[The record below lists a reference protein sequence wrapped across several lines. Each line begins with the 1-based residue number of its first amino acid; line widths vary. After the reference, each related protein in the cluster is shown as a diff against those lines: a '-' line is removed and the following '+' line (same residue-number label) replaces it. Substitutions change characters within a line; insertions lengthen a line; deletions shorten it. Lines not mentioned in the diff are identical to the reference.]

1 MHANEPEQDIQP
13 PVQRGSSPSGRGIA
27 AGMLA
32 IGLLTGFVGGF
43 LTGQRM
49 APPPLARV
57 ADVPRPAPADPIS
70 QTPATITETPVV
82 ELPEAPAS
90 PTLSSPGGEPVRS
103 VVPSTAAPGPG
114 NQPERPQS
122 EAALELAS
130 RPIGATVYVDDVRV
144 GVTPVTVNG
153 IRPGTRRVRMELPG
167 HLPWTTSVD
176 VETGAHVRIGAS
188 LE

>member
-1 MHANEPEQDIQP
+1 
-13 PVQRGSSPSGRGIA
+13 
-27 AGMLA
+27 MLA